1 MKLCRRDFMRGG
13 VAVFSLGWV
22 PACGWGSE
30 LMMRMAA
37 AQGTVNPDRAND
49 ILVMIEMNGGNDG
62 LNTVIPYTD
71 PAYYSNRPTLGI
83 AKDKA
88 LDIGGVGLHP
98 SMTKLKSLFDAG
110 EVAVVQG
117 VGYPNANQSHF
128 RSMDIWQTAVPDQEI
143 STGWLGRYLDEITDD
158 DNNALYGIA
167 FTTDLPRELRGEH
180 SQVPAI
186 PSFDSYR
193 YQTDPN
199 YPGDRSAQI
208 NTFTQISSHV
218 PVNLPYVGL
227 VQTNIMDAY
236 TTADRIQ
243 AAGAYK
249 PTVTYP
255 NSGISD
261 ALKLVAESITKQF
274 GTHLFHVVIGG
285 FDTHANQA
293 GQQAKLL
300 GDLSNALAAFFADL
314 KNHSLADNVLAVTF
328 SEFGRRVQENG
339 SAGTDHGA
347 ASVLFAVGGKVKGG
361 LYGTYPSLSALDN
374 GNLRYTVDFRR
385 IYASV
390 LDRWLGG
397 DSNAVLYNTFDPVTF
412 L

>member
-13 VAVFSLGWV
+13 VALFSLGFT
-22 PACGWGSE
+22 GSD

-37 AQGTVNPDRAND
+37 AQGTANPARDRD

-62 LNTVIPYTD
+62 LNTLIPYAD
-71 PAYYSNRPTLGI
+71 PAYYANRPTLGI
-83 AKDKA
+83 PRTRV
-88 LDIGGVGLHP
+88 LDIGGQVGLHP
-98 SMTKLKSLFDAG
+98 SMGQLKALFDAG
-110 EVAVVQG
+110 EVAVIQG

-128 RSMDIWQTAVPDQEI
+128 RSMDIWQTAVPEQQV
-143 STGWLGRYLDEITDD
+143 SLGWLGRYLDQISDD
-158 DNNALYGIA
+158 DKNALYGIA
-167 FTTDLPRELRGEH
+167 FETDLPREFRGEH

-186 PSFDSYR
+186 PDFASYR

-199 YPGDRSAQI
+199 NPQDRAAQI
-208 NTFTQISSHV
+208 NAFTQISSHV

-249 PTVTYP
+249 PTITYP
-255 NSGISD
+255 KSGLSD

-285 FDTHANQA
+285 FDTHANQS

-300 GDLSNALAAFFADL
+300 GDLSNALAAFFQDL
-314 KNHSLADNVLAVTF
+314 KNHGAADNVLAVTF
-328 SEFGRRVQENG
+328 SEFGRRVRENG

-361 LYGTYPSLSALDN
+361 LYGTYPSLNALND
-374 GNLRYTVDFRR
+374 GNLQYNVDFRR
-385 IYASV
+385 VYA
-390 LDRWLGG
+390 
-397 DSNAVLYNTFDPVTF
+397 AVLENWLAADSAPVLNGTFDPMPF
-412 L
+412 I

>member
-1 MKLCRRDFMRGG
+1 MKLCRRDFVRGG
-13 VAVFSLGWV
+13 VAVFSLGFM
-22 PACGWGSE
+22 GSD
-30 LMMRMAA
+30 LMIRMAA
-37 AQGTVNPDRAND
+37 AQGTANPSRDRD

-62 LNTVIPYTD
+62 LNTVIPFTD
-71 PAYYSNRPTLGI
+71 PAYYSNRPTLGVP
-83 AKDKA
+83 KSSV
-88 LDIGGVGLHP
+88 LEIGGVGLHP
-98 SMTKLKSLFDAG
+98 SMKQLKGLFDAG

-128 RSMDIWQTAVPDQEI
+128 RSMDIWQTAVPEQEV
-143 STGWLGRYLDEITDD
+143 SLGWLGRYLDQLSDAEKT
-158 DNNALYGIA
+158 ALYGIA
-167 FTTDLPRELRGEH
+167 FETDLPRELRGEH

-186 PSFDSYR
+186 PDFASYL

-199 YPGDRSAQI
+199 NPQDRATQI
-208 NTFTQISSHV
+208 QAFTQISSHV
-218 PVNLPYVGL
+218 PVDLPYVGL

-249 PTVTYP
+249 PTTTYP
-255 NSGISD
+255 NSGLSN

-293 GQQAKLL
+293 PQQAKIL
-300 GDLSNALAAFFADL
+300 GDLSNALAAFFTDL
-314 KNHSLADNVLAVTF
+314 KNHGLADNVLAVTF
-328 SEFGRRVQENG
+328 SEFGRRVHENG

-361 LYGTYPSLSALDN
+361 LYGSYPSLSALDD
-374 GNLRYTVDFRR
+374 GNLRYNVDFRR
-385 IYASV
+385 VYA
-390 LDRWLGG
+390 
-397 DSNAVLYNTFDPVTF
+397 AVLENWLAADPAVVLNGTFDPVPF
-412 L
+412 I

>member
-13 VAVFSLGWV
+13 VALFSLGFT
-22 PACGWGSE
+22 GSD

-37 AQGTVNPDRAND
+37 AQGTANPARDRD

-62 LNTVIPYTD
+62 LNTLIPYAD
-71 PAYYSNRPTLGI
+71 PAYYASRPTLGI
-83 AKDKA
+83 PRTRV
-88 LDIGGVGLHP
+88 LDIGGQVGLHS
-98 SMTKLKSLFDAG
+98 SMGQLKALFDAG
-110 EVAVVQG
+110 EVAVIQG

-128 RSMDIWQTAVPDQEI
+128 RSMDIWQTAVPEQEV
-143 STGWLGRYLDEITDD
+143 SLGWLGRYLDQITDD
-158 DNNALYGIA
+158 DKNALYGIA
-167 FTTDLPRELRGEH
+167 FETDLPRELRGEH

-186 PSFDSYR
+186 PSFDTYR

-199 YPGDRSAQI
+199 YPQDRTTQI
-208 NTFTQISSHV
+208 NAFTQISSHV

-227 VQTNIMDAY
+227 VQTNIIDAY

-249 PTVTYP
+249 PTIAYP
-255 NSGISD
+255 KSGLSD

-285 FDTHANQA
+285 FDTHANQS

-300 GDLSNALAAFFADL
+300 GDLSNALAAFFTDL
-314 KNHSLADNVLAVTF
+314 KNHGAADNVLAVTF
-328 SEFGRRVQENG
+328 SEFGRRAHENG

-347 ASVLFAVGGKVKGG
+347 ASILFAVGGKVKGG
-361 LYGTYPSLSALDN
+361 LYGTYPSLTALND
-374 GNLRYTVDFRR
+374 GNLQYNVDFRR
-385 IYASV
+385 VYA
-390 LDRWLGG
+390 
-397 DSNAVLYNTFDPVTF
+397 AVLENWLAADSAPVLNGTFDPVPF
-412 L
+412 I

>member
-1 MKLCRRDFMRGG
+1 MRGG
-13 VAVFSLGWV
+13 VAVFSLGFM
-22 PACGWGSE
+22 GSD

-37 AQGTVNPDRAND
+37 AQGTANPSRDRD

-62 LNTVIPYTD
+62 LNTVIPFTD

-83 AKDKA
+83 PKNSV

-98 SMTKLKSLFDAG
+98 SMKQLKGLFDAG

-128 RSMDIWQTAVPDQEI
+128 RSMDIWQTAVPEQEV
-143 STGWLGRYLDEITDD
+143 SLGWLGRYLDQLSDVEKT
-158 DNNALYGIA
+158 ALYGIA
-167 FTTDLPRELRGEH
+167 FETDLPRELRGEH

-186 PSFDSYR
+186 PDFASYR

-199 YPGDRSAQI
+199 NPQDGATQI
-208 NTFTQISSHV
+208 NAFTQISSHV
-218 PVNLPYVGL
+218 PVDLPYVGL
-227 VQTNIMDAY
+227 VQSNIKDAY

-249 PTVTYP
+249 PTTTYP
-255 NSGISD
+255 NSGLSN

-293 GQQAKLL
+293 PQQGKIL
-300 GDLSNALAAFFADL
+300 GDLSNALAAFFTDL
-314 KNHSLADNVLAVTF
+314 KNHGLADNVLAVTF
-328 SEFGRRVQENG
+328 SEFGRRVHENG

-361 LYGTYPSLSALDN
+361 LYGTYPSLTALND
-374 GNLRYTVDFRR
+374 GNLKYNVDFRR
-385 IYASV
+385 VYA
-390 LDRWLGG
+390 
-397 DSNAVLYNTFDPVTF
+397 AVLENWLAADPAAVLNGTFDPVPF
-412 L
+412 I

>member
-1 MKLCRRDFMRGG
+1 MKLCRRDFVRGG
-13 VAVFSLGWV
+13 VAVFSLGFM
-22 PACGWGSE
+22 GSD

-37 AQGTVNPDRAND
+37 AQGTANPSRDRD

-62 LNTVIPYTD
+62 LNTVIPFTD

-83 AKDKA
+83 PKNSV

-98 SMTKLKSLFDAG
+98 SMKQLKGLFDAG

-128 RSMDIWQTAVPDQEI
+128 RSMDIWQTAVPEQEV
-143 STGWLGRYLDEITDD
+143 SLGWLGRYLDQLSDVEKT
-158 DNNALYGIA
+158 ALYGIA
-167 FTTDLPRELRGEH
+167 FETDLPRELRGEH

-186 PSFDSYR
+186 PDFASYR

-199 YPGDRSAQI
+199 NPQDGATQI
-208 NTFTQISSHV
+208 NAFTQISSHV
-218 PVNLPYVGL
+218 PVDLPYVGL
-227 VQTNIMDAY
+227 VQSNIKDAY

-249 PTVTYP
+249 PTTTYP
-255 NSGISD
+255 NSGLSN

-293 GQQAKLL
+293 PQQGKIL
-300 GDLSNALAAFFADL
+300 GDLSNALAAFFTDL
-314 KNHSLADNVLAVTF
+314 KNHGLADNVLAVTF
-328 SEFGRRVQENG
+328 SEFGRRVHENG

-361 LYGTYPSLSALDN
+361 LYGTYPSLTALND
-374 GNLRYTVDFRR
+374 GNLKYNVDFRR
-385 IYASV
+385 VYA
-390 LDRWLGG
+390 
-397 DSNAVLYNTFDPVTF
+397 AVLENWLAADPAAVLNGTFDPVPF
-412 L
+412 I

>member
-13 VAVFSLGWV
+13 VALFSLGFT
-22 PACGWGSE
+22 GSD

-37 AQGTVNPDRAND
+37 AQGTANPARDRD

-62 LNTVIPYTD
+62 LNTLIPYAD
-71 PAYYSNRPTLGI
+71 PAYYANRPTLGI
-83 AKDKA
+83 PRTRV
-88 LDIGGVGLHP
+88 LDIGGQVGLHP
-98 SMTKLKSLFDAG
+98 SMGQLKALFDAG
-110 EVAVVQG
+110 EVAVIQG

-128 RSMDIWQTAVPDQEI
+128 RSMDIWQTAAPEQEV
-143 STGWLGRYLDEITDD
+143 SLGWLGRYLDQITDD
-158 DNNALYGIA
+158 DKNALYGIA
-167 FTTDLPRELRGEH
+167 FETDLPRELRGEH

-186 PSFDSYR
+186 PSFDTYR

-199 YPGDRSAQI
+199 YPQDRTTQI
-208 NTFTQISSHV
+208 NAFTQISSHV

-227 VQTNIMDAY
+227 VQTNIIDAY

-249 PTVTYP
+249 PTIAYP
-255 NSGISD
+255 KSGLSD

-285 FDTHANQA
+285 FDTHANQS

-300 GDLSNALAAFFADL
+300 GDLSNALAAFFTDL
-314 KNHSLADNVLAVTF
+314 KNHGTADNVLAVTF
-328 SEFGRRVQENG
+328 SEFGRRAHENG

-347 ASVLFAVGGKVKGG
+347 ASILFAVGGKVKGG
-361 LYGTYPSLSALDN
+361 LYGTYPSLTALND
-374 GNLRYTVDFRR
+374 GNLKYNVDFRR
-385 IYASV
+385 VYA
-390 LDRWLGG
+390 
-397 DSNAVLYNTFDPVTF
+397 AVLENWLAADPAAVLNGTFDPVPF
-412 L
+412 I